1 MYYKVSTNLNPDCL
15 IEVQK
20 QKVEKVL
27 ATINISCP
35 LNICDELRVLELT
48 TLGKGYTQT
57 RRSVV
62 RRI

>member
-1 MYYKVSTNLNPDCL
+1 MYYKVRTTLNPNYL
-15 IEVQK
+15 FEVQK
-20 QKVEKVL
+20 QKLEKVL